1 MTCDLCFK
9 LSAWQMKSTKP
20 NECTNK
26 YFSQII
32 MNYLIKYSPQKFSNL
47 QNYDLYWIIN
57 ILNLSVCDFQTLT
70 RHKKLLKIKL
80 TVSKI
85 IQIIFMG
92 KTVYHPDSV
101 VNVYKQLWK
110 TKLWIRAVLKTLR
123 VTSIQFLH
131 TVILLNHS
139 FLKLV

>member
-1 MTCDLCFK
+1 
-9 LSAWQMKSTKP
+9 
-20 NECTNK
+20 
-26 YFSQII
+26 

-47 QNYDLYWIIN
+47 QNYDLHWVIN
-57 ILNLSVCDFQTLT
+57 ILNLSVRDFQTLT

-101 VNVYKQLWK
+101 VNVYKQIWK
-110 TKLWIRAVLKTLR
+110 TKLWIRAVLKTIR

>member
-1 MTCDLCFK
+1 
-9 LSAWQMKSTKP
+9 
-20 NECTNK
+20 
-26 YFSQII
+26 

-47 QNYDLYWIIN
+47 QNYDLYWVIN
-57 ILNLSVCDFQTLT
+57 ILNLSLHDFQTLT

-85 IQIIFMG
+85 IQIILMG

-101 VNVYKQLWK
+101 VTGNVYKQIWK
-110 TKLWIRAVLKTLR
+110 TKLWIRAVLKTQR

>member
-1 MTCDLCFK
+1 
-9 LSAWQMKSTKP
+9 
-20 NECTNK
+20 
-26 YFSQII
+26 

-47 QNYDLYWIIN
+47 QNYDLYWVIN
-57 ILNLSVCDFQTLT
+57 ILNLSVRDFQTLT

-101 VNVYKQLWK
+101 VNVYKQIWK

-139 FLKLV
+139 FLKLA